1 MTAYKICSS
10 LLLVLLTGCLTSS
23 TKINWP
29 VPNKPVMKKVS
40 ILPMKKEFIL
50 QDGYYINKEYA
61 SNLVENVDSQRAYS
75 KKLELLIKEMTTYY
89 GDKTHTYEP

>member
-1 MTAYKICSS
+1 
-10 LLLVLLTGCLTSS
+10 
-23 TKINWP
+23 
-29 VPNKPVMKKVS
+29 
-40 ILPMKKEFIL
+40 MKKEFIL

-61 SNLVENVDSQRAYS
+61 SNLVENIDLQRAYS